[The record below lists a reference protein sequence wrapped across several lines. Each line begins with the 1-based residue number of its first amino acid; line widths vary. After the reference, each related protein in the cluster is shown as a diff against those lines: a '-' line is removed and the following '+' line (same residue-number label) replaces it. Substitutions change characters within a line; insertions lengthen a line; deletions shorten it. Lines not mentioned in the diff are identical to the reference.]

1 MVWHSTIV
9 RNNLLRRPFNDEVGQ
24 RGFMKSSLIIGAI
37 VMLAGCAQ
45 QPTLPAPKPPR
56 PVARVQPPDWY
67 HQQVAAARAAKR
79 AHQPKS
85 DIVGAQLAYDNVL
98 RDACTR
104 AAVAGPGHYPARCDA
119 VLHPTV
125 SQTVIDPC
133 DENPDNPTT
142 VTECND

>member
-9 RNNLLRRPFNDEVGQ
+9 RNNLLRWPFSDEVGQ

-56 PVARVQPPDWY
+56 PVGRVQPPDWY

-98 RDACTR
+98 RDACT
-104 AAVAGPGHYPARCDA
+104 
-119 VLHPTV
+119 
-125 SQTVIDPC
+125 
-133 DENPDNPTT
+133 
-142 VTECND
+142 